1 MNAPSLPEAWEIEE
15 MNRMRRIP
23 ESEVGERATIPL
35 VPPTDPTP
43 DARSPGAG
51 PRVIVIELW

>member
-35 VPPTDPTP
+35 VPLTDPTP
-43 DARSPGAG
+43 DARVPSAGA
-51 PRVIVIELW
+51 RVIVIDLW